1 MEEATVMEAPAV
13 QISKRA
19 ISSSRDRNSS
29 DEART
34 RMHSEELILL
44 IASRHLSLGV

>member
-1 MEEATVMEAPAV
+1 MEAPAV

-19 ISSSRDRNSS
+19 ISSSRDRNNS

-34 RMHSEELILL
+34 RMRLEDRIILIE
-44 IASRHLSLGV
+44 SRQVSLDV

>member
-1 MEEATVMEAPAV
+1 MGAPAV
-13 QISKRA
+13 QSSKRA

-34 RMHSEELILL
+34 RMHLEDLIVL
-44 IASRHLSLGV
+44 IESQKVSLDV

>member
-1 MEEATVMEAPAV
+1 MEAPAV

-34 RMHSEELILL
+34 RMRLEDLIVL
-44 IASRHLSLGV
+44 IESRQVSLGV

>member
-1 MEEATVMEAPAV
+1 MEAPAV

-19 ISSSRDRNSS
+19 TSSSRDRNSS

-34 RMHSEELILL
+34 TMRLEDLIVL
-44 IASRHLSLGV
+44 IESRQVSLDV